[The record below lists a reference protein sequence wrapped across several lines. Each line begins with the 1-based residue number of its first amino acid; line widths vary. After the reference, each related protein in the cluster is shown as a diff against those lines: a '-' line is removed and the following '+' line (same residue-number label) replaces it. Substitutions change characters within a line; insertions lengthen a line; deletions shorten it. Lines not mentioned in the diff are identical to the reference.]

1 MIRLPPRSTRTDTL
15 FPYTTLFRSELRQF
29 PPAPYNQMGRAE
41 WFSRAD
47 MQIDGAVTAV
57 GRPDQPAFVAAQ
69 RLDGVEVVG
78 KFVLAVHEAA
88 RHRFPLPLHL
98 RRIVAQPAAARA
110 RCGVIRSK
118 EHTSDLQSLMR

>member
-1 MIRLPPRSTRTDTL
+1 MKRMCMSVVCVFFFSSRRRHTSCALVTGVQTCALPICGIDQARARIIEQ
-15 FPYTTLFRSELRQF
+15 ELRQF

-78 KFVLAVHEAA
+78 KFVLE
-88 RHRFPLPLHL
+88 
-98 RRIVAQPAAARA
+98 IGRA
-110 RCGVIRSK
+110 SCRERVCQYV
-118 EHTSDLQSLMR
+118 